1 MESNERVKLNEKIF
15 FLLHLFFFKN
25 PEGKESH
32 KKIDL
37 LMNEERHEIN
47 DDSKMAELLN
57 SFFNLLL
64 TRERKQRNIDN

>member
-1 MESNERVKLNEKIF
+1 
-15 FLLHLFFFKN
+15 
-25 PEGKESH
+25 
-32 KKIDL
+32 
-37 LMNEERHEIN
+37 MNEERHEIN